1 MIILV
6 KSNKGGNT
14 LKKIII
20 EGNKTLTGT
29 INIGGAKNSLVA
41 LMPAAILSNDVV
53 TIKNVPNISD
63 KTSLLEILKY
73 LDADITENNNEL
85 IIDNKNV
92 KNKVITLDYSK
103 KLRASYYFMGVLL
116 AKYKRAEVFMPGGCR
131 IGERPIDLHIEGFKK
146 LGANVEIEN
155 NKYTI
160 EATNLH
166 GADIDLRFPSVGAT
180 INLMFASVL
189 AKGIT
194 KITNCAREV
203 EIINIGNFLKSM
215 GAKIEGLGTSEI
227 VIEGVDTLKS
237 AEISVIPDR
246 IESGTYVIMGALLGD
261 NLKVEGF
268 IPEYNEAL
276 LNVLTKMGVNYKLD
290 KHCITITKTDNLK
303 AVDIKSEVYPGFPT
317 DLGQPVQILLTQSNG
332 TSKFT
337 ETIYENRMLH
347 IKYLQKM
354 GANINS
360 TQMEAIITG
369 KTELSGKDITAKDLR
384 GGAALVLAGL
394 VAKGETTINDVD
406 FILRGYENIINKLTK
421 VGAKIKIEEI

>member
-1 MIILV
+1 M
-6 KSNKGGNT
+6 
-14 LKKIII
+14 KKIII